1 MKDSGN
7 SFVSRDFRFDNA
19 KAFLIITV
27 VVGHL
32 AELLL
37 STVAFSQDKNPVW
50 LSVLYKC
57 IYIFHMPAFMIVSG
71 RFAKRRVDT
80 NDWITVFNKIIVPYL
95 LIQTC
100 MMLFCNTVNY
110 QSTAKFSYL
119 KPLFGLWYL
128 LGIGL
133 YQLITPQILKVLKRK
148 ELLLPISLAVAILL
162 SYQEKQFYG
171 NFQRFVSYYP
181 YFVFGYLT
189 ATKEFE
195 ICKKALFKI
204 LSVFGFFGLVI
215 LVINFPTLLQV
226 PIINGKRVYSEIIK
240 FVDFSHIEFL
250 IFLIIKYFL
259 GFIIFFFVLG
269 LVSSKKNIFTPLGKD
284 STYVYIL
291 HCFIIVAL
299 TALSKHYGI
308 LSFCENQLFAL
319 LICMSGIPLSFVL
332 ISPPIKKITSWL
344 FAPNFDIR
352 LIAKHL
358 ETH

>member
-37 STVAFSQDKNPVW
+37 STVSFSQDRNPVW

-57 IYIFHMPAFMIVSG
+57 IYIFHMPAFMIISG
-71 RFAKRRVDT
+71 RFAKRRIDS
-80 NDWITVFNKIIVPYL
+80 NDWVTVFNKIIIPYL
-95 LIQTC
+95 LIQTF
-100 MMLFCNTVNY
+100 MMLFYNTVNY
-110 QSTAKFSYL
+110 QSTSNFSYL

-133 YQLITPQILKVLKRK
+133 YQIITPQIFKVLKRK

-162 SYQEKQFYG
+162 SFQEKPFYG
-171 NFQRFVSYYP
+171 NFQRFVNYYP

-195 ICKKALFKI
+195 FCKKVFFKL
-204 LSVFGFFGLVI
+204 LSVFGFTGLVLLI
-215 LVINFPTLLQV
+215 INFPTMFQV
-226 PIINGKRVYSEIIK
+226 PITNGKRVYTEILK
-240 FVDFSHIEFL
+240 FADFSPSQFL
-250 IFLIIKYFL
+250 IFLIIKYLL

-269 LVSSKKNIFTPLGKD
+269 IVSSKKNIFTPLGKD

-308 LSFCENQLFAL
+308 LNFCEIELFAL
-319 LICMSGIPLSFVL
+319 LICMSGIPISFLLV
-332 ISPPIKKITSWL
+332 SKPIKKISSWL
-344 FAPNFDIR
+344 FVPNFDIR
-352 LIAKHL
+352 LIVKHL